1 MAAVICGVCLWSRQG
16 RETEVYQSESECER
30 VGKGDKGRGI
40 EEQSR
45 DEEVDSF
52 SQTQQTIGAGY
63 QLISPAASLPLV
75 PFENARL
82 LIC

>member
-16 RETEVYQSESECER
+16 RETEVCQSESECER

-63 QLISPAASLPLV
+63 RRGLSTDLPGCFAATGPL
-75 PFENARL
+75 
-82 LIC
+82 

>member
-52 SQTQQTIGAGY
+52 
-63 QLISPAASLPLV
+63 
-75 PFENARL
+75 
-82 LIC
+82 